1 MFTGLIQQL
10 GAVERF
16 DRRAQG
22 ASIAIRLDL
31 EEHLARGESVSVNGC
46 CLTALEEHSELF
58 SADLSK
64 ETLER
69 TTLGTL
75 RASSLV
81 NVERALRVSDRLGG
95 HIVQGH
101 VDCVGSVISI
111 REEGGFRVIRWR
123 FPAEYSELLVDKG
136 SIAVDGV
143 SLTVV
148 EPDESSF
155 GAALIPETLERTNLG
170 RTQVG
175 DEVNLEF
182 DVLAKYAQRML
193 RPLRMASSR

>member
-10 GAVERF
+10 GSIERF
-16 DRRAQG
+16 ERHAHG
-22 ASIAIRLDL
+22 ASIGIRLAL
-31 EEHLARGESVSVNGC
+31 GEPLLRGESVAINGC
-46 CLTALEEHSELF
+46 CLTALDGSAELL
-58 SADLSK
+58 SADLSN

-69 TTLGTL
+69 TTLGKLT
-75 RASSLV
+75 RASRV
-81 NVERALRVSDRLGG
+81 NVERALRASDRLGG

-101 VDCVGSVISI
+101 VDAVGSVSSV
-111 REEGGFRVIRWR
+111 RDEGAFRVIRWS

-148 EPDESSF
+148 EPDDSSF
-155 GAALIPETLERTNLG
+155 GAALIPETLARTNLG
-170 RTQVG
+170 VAQEG
-175 DEVNLEF
+175 DRVNLEF

-193 RPLRMASSR
+193 QPIRTAISR